1 LTPINYF
8 REIKF
13 MSLDLQI
20 NYFTGLHLPPI
31 VFYLFF
37 VTSYLFVGNKFVV
50 SFCFYGISVV
60 ICVFD
65 K

>member
-1 LTPINYF
+1 
-8 REIKF
+8 